1 MDTPFFD
8 VEKFTV
14 PKAGMAAFQSQL
26 VLLTEDILAHS
37 ILQCRIM
44 YRWTL
49 NTYTVMIDNDD
60 GANKERYLEQG

>member
-26 VLLTEDILAHS
+26 VLLTENSLAVQDHV
-37 ILQCRIM
+37 QM
-44 YRWTL
+44 
-49 NTYTVMIDNDD
+49 NTEYIYCDD
-60 GANKERYLEQG
+60 W